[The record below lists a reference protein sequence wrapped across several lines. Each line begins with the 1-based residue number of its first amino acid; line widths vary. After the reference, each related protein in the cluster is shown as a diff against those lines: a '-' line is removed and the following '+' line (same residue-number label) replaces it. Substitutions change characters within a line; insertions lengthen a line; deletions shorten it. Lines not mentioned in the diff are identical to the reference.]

1 MGIIVIIFAKF
12 LIESVFGTEAQVI
25 STTATNLGQVG
36 VGAFAVKQLP
46 FVYTVVNYLMG
57 LI

>member
-12 LIESVFGTEAQVI
+12 LIESVFGTEAQVV
-25 STTATNLGQVG
+25 SSTATNLGQVG
-36 VGAFAVKQLP
+36 TGAFAIKQLP